1 MNINKTKTAILN
13 NRKVI
18 TEFLL
23 LSLAHADYIGL
34 NPQSIKEICMD

>member
-1 MNINKTKTAILN
+1 MNINKTKTALPN

-18 TEFLL
+18 IAFLL

-34 NPQSIKEICMD
+34 NPKSIKETCMD